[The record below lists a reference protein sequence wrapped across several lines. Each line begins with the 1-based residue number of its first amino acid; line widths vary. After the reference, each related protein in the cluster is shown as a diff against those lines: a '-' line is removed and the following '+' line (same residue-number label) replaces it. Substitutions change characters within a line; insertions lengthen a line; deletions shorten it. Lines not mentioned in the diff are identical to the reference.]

1 MAISPRMLAIIQKVE
16 NAEAEYFAGLRTK
29 AIRDRLRA
37 AKVKQV
43 LAARKKPPVKKAPLR
58 AK

>member
-1 MAISPRMLAIIQKVE
+1 MLAIIQKVE